1 MPWSEAESQE
11 LSGAGGTIE
20 LYCAQWASKTHGG
33 VPSYDKKTDGTF
45 SLFFDSFGFLTKNRP
60 SKYLLNTS

>member
-33 VPSYDKKTDGTF
+33 VPSYDKKTDGF
-45 SLFFDSFGFLTKNRP
+45 ND
-60 SKYLLNTS
+60 Y